1 MRSPDPA
8 PTPAHPAAATP
19 PPVPAPGGDP
29 LISAEEAERLRSR
42 WTAIKGAFPDD
53 PERSVAQAS
62 ELLDEFTRLLTGRLA
77 VSLGDDKHS
86 TEDLRIAL
94 QRYRTFF
101 ERLLSA

>member
-1 MRSPDPA
+1 
-8 PTPAHPAAATP
+8 
-19 PPVPAPGGDP
+19 VPALGGDP

-62 ELLDEFTRLLTGRLA
+62 ELLDEFTRLLAGRLA
-77 VSLGDDKHS
+77 VNLGGDDKHS

>member
-1 MRSPDPA
+1 
-8 PTPAHPAAATP
+8 
-19 PPVPAPGGDP
+19 VPALAGDP
-29 LISAEEAERLRSR
+29 LVSAEEAERLRSR
-42 WTAIKGAFPDD
+42 WTEIKGAFPDD

-77 VSLGDDKHS
+77 VNLGGDDKLS